1 MKTIRVCAAILENDA
16 GDIWCAQRGYGAFRG
31 LYEFPGGKLE
41 PGETPEQALVREIRE
56 ELGCGIRVE
65 RFFMKAEYDYPDFHL
80 DMDCYL
86 CRFAGEPIFWST
98 WMDGSCPW
106 TGSWNCPGSLRMC
119 KSSRSFSGSGR
130 HPQTDLRKSRKKN
143 RVLPVSLFQEEAV
156 RDAVLSAFR

>member
-56 ELGCGIRVE
+56 ELGCGIRAE

-86 CRFAGEPIFWST
+86 CRFAGEPQLLEH
-98 WMDGSCPW
+98 MDGRFMPLDRIMELPW
-106 TGSWNCPGSLRMC
+106 IPADVQIVQKLLRE
-119 KSSRSFSGSGR
+119 R
-130 HPQTDLRKSRKKN
+130 QT
-143 RVLPVSLFQEEAV
+143 
-156 RDAVLSAFR
+156 SAD